1 LGCWRRFLSQQWNFP
16 VGKEFLR
23 QQLRSWLLGKRGAVG
38 EAAVSC
44 CVQLKID
51 DHAANFFYFFYGQR
65 GESIPTPKDP
75 VQGLQRVVL
84 GD

>member
-1 LGCWRRFLSQQWNFP
+1 
-16 VGKEFLR
+16 
-23 QQLRSWLLGKRGAVG
+23 LGKRGAVG